1 MPLSS
6 RILENQPWVTSN
18 GWGGGGG
25 SFVVIFTP
33 PFSWDVLTFVGFAQ
47 RRAAFLAE
55 RPFPFLITT
64 ITQTVHLRGCEN
76 FLTGFI

>member
-18 GWGGGGG
+18 GWGGG